1 MTVEGALERA
11 RAARRIGRVEEARR
25 VLGTALA
32 QAHDDP
38 DVLVELAGIAYDSLE
53 FDKAPD
59 YARQAAV
66 GDPESAGAHEMIA
79 KASAARGDWDTAFAH
94 GDIVV
99 RLFPDEAFSW
109 LLLAWL
115 RAFGA
120 PRDEAGARAALS
132 EAIALSPE
140 DVEVHRSAA
149 VIYARLRDRDAA
161 RRHRAAGLE
170 IDPTQPE
177 LLYLQARSE
186 FTLSGSRT
194 AAVATLRSLLAQT
207 PAYASARLML
217 AEICWRAMM
226 RLAAWVWV
234 FAGCAALV
242 GIWGRPW
249 LLWVLTVI
257 FIVVLVR
264 AWTGVCGTL
273 RGWTPQPAVSGA
285 LSAVLGIVLL
295 TFLIEWIRAL
305 LIGWIRALR
314 LRRST
319 LRKDLEFALVSV
331 SVAAVATAA
340 LFSGGR
346 EIDVGVL
353 RSRDVVNT
361 PAPSQVSPSTVPV
374 APPTLVRLPTVPPAP
389 PQITTPRAIP
399 RPPLYAPS
407 YFRLPTVGQVPI
419 VTPER

>member
-1 MTVEGALERA
+1 M
-11 RAARRIGRVEEARR
+11 
-25 VLGTALA
+25 
-32 QAHDDP
+32 
-38 DVLVELAGIAYDSLE
+38 
-53 FDKAPD
+53 
-59 YARQAAV
+59 
-66 GDPESAGAHEMIA
+66 
-79 KASAARGDWDTAFAH
+79 
-94 GDIVV
+94 
-99 RLFPDEAFSW
+99 
-109 LLLAWL
+109 
-115 RAFGA
+115 
-120 PRDEAGARAALS
+120 
-132 EAIALSPE
+132 
-140 DVEVHRSAA
+140 HRSAA

-161 RRHRAAGLE
+161 RRHRGAGLE

-257 FIVVLVR
+257 FIVVPVR

-273 RGWTPQPAVSGA
+273 RDQLPPGYLRARTLRRPGVLLALVLAAAVGAMVVVGAVAMSSADAATVRFGCRLLVLGALGAALAHLVIFAAWLRRGHDDVPPDGGAALAAGYLVVTAVVLVPLTVIVWFVRGWTPQPAVSGA

-305 LIGWIRALR
+305 LIDWIRVLR

-319 LRKDLEFALVSV
+319 LRKDLEFALVLV
-331 SVAAVATAA
+331 SVAVVATAA

-374 APPTLVRLPTVPPAP
+374 SPTPTLVRLPTVP